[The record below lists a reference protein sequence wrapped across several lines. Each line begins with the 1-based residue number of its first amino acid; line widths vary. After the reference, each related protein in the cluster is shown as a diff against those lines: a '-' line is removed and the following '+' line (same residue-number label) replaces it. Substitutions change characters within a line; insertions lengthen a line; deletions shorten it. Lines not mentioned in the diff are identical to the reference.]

1 MESYLFKKL
10 PILDKDKA
18 KISKDISNKVP
29 SHNIFKEEHQPEK
42 NILLKSIESKNNSNV
57 SFKNSLKDKS
67 KDKLMQMKQYEY
79 NKNIKPAFSLDKKEL
94 NYKEKLVT
102 LRISENQKNTINEA
116 NQDTNFFRGF
126 KIKKKKANNLYK
138 NKNEIFPLISNYT
151 PIDTEPNVILRNK
164 NVLKNGD
171 STNFNAKVFNFSNK
185 SHEKNLSK
193 GDSFNKL
200 PKSIKYNS
208 NNNYYNNNNND
219 VVYPINSKS
228 NLKSYSNEKSLN
240 KNRNG
245 RNNIIEKYINDNK
258 LSTFEDKISSINPKK
273 TKSKNK
279 IKFDIT
285 KVNNLFSNKESLE
298 IKDNF
303 KRKNTPNYYIKFNNN
318 KSKTIENKSN
328 NKMNNIKMSKKKIET
343 IEDDICDSFRE
354 ELNILI
360 TDVNNCNSNN
370 ERVTSLRNKKTENQ
384 NDEKKDHKNDENITI
399 ESIEDINICI
409 NNYDDES
416 EEKNI
421 PKEEIERI
429 NLIKKF
435 NRPKTS
441 YNHVK
446 N

>member
-10 PILDKDKA
+10 PILDKDKI
-18 KISKDISNKVP
+18 KINKEASNKMP
-29 SHNIFKEEHQPEK
+29 SYITFKEDNQKEK
-42 NILLKSIESKNNSNV
+42 NILLKSIEAKN
-57 SFKNSLKDKS
+57 KNSIKDKS
-67 KDKLMQMKQYEY
+67 KDKLLQMKQFEY
-79 NKNIKPAFSLDKKEL
+79 NKNINPTFSLDKKEII
-94 NYKEKLVT
+94 YKEKLVT
-102 LRISENQKNTINEA
+102 LTISENQKNTLNEV

-138 NKNEIFPLISNYT
+138 NKEEIFPLISNYT
-151 PIDTEPNVILRNK
+151 PIETEPNVILRNK
-164 NVLKNGD
+164 NILKNGE
-171 STNFNAKVFNFSNK
+171 STNFNTKLFNYSNK

-208 NNNYYNNNNND
+208 NNNYYNNNND
-219 VVYPINSKS
+219 VIYSINSKS
-228 NLKSYSNEKSLN
+228 NLKSYSNDKSLN
-240 KNRNG
+240 KNKNG

-258 LSTFEDKISSINPKK
+258 LATFEDKISSINTKK

-285 KVNNLFSNKESLE
+285 KVNNLFSNKESAE

-318 KSKTIENKSN
+318 KSKTFENKSN
-328 NKMNNIKMSKKKIET
+328 NKVNNKQLSKKKIET

-354 ELNILI
+354 ELNIII

-370 ERVTSLRNKKTENQ
+370 ERVTSLRNKKTENKK
-384 NDEKKDHKNDENITI
+384 DEKKEQNNDENISV

>member
-10 PILDKDKA
+10 PILDKDKI
-18 KISKDISNKVP
+18 KINKEASNKMP
-29 SHNIFKEEHQPEK
+29 SYITFKEDNQKEK
-42 NILLKSIESKNNSNV
+42 NILLKSIEAKN
-57 SFKNSLKDKS
+57 KNSIKDKS
-67 KDKLMQMKQYEY
+67 KDKLLQMKQFEY
-79 NKNIKPAFSLDKKEL
+79 NKNIKPTFSLDKKEII
-94 NYKEKLVT
+94 YKEKLVT
-102 LRISENQKNTINEA
+102 LTISENQKNTLNEV

-138 NKNEIFPLISNYT
+138 NKEEIFPLISNYT
-151 PIDTEPNVILRNK
+151 PIETEPNVILRNK
-164 NVLKNGD
+164 NILKNGE
-171 STNFNAKVFNFSNK
+171 STNFNTKLFNYSNK

-208 NNNYYNNNNND
+208 NNNYYNNNND
-219 VVYPINSKS
+219 VIYSINSKS
-228 NLKSYSNEKSLN
+228 NLKSYSNDKSLN
-240 KNRNG
+240 KNKNG

-258 LSTFEDKISSINPKK
+258 LATFEDKISSINTKK

-285 KVNNLFSNKESLE
+285 KVNNLFSNKESAE

-328 NKMNNIKMSKKKIET
+328 NKVNNKQLSKKKIET

-354 ELNILI
+354 ELNIII

-370 ERVTSLRNKKTENQ
+370 ERVTSLRNKKTENKK
-384 NDEKKDHKNDENITI
+384 DEKKEQNNDENISV

>member
-10 PILDKDKA
+10 PILDKDKV
-18 KISKDISNKVP
+18 KISKDSSNKMT
-29 SHNIFKEEHQPEK
+29 SQNIFKEDLQTEK
-42 NILLKSIESKNNSNV
+42 SILLKSIEVKNSNA
-57 SFKNSLKDKS
+57 SFKNSIKDKS

-94 NYKEKLVT
+94 NYKEKIVT
-102 LRISENQKNTINEA
+102 LRISENQKNTLNELN

-138 NKNEIFPLISNYT
+138 NKEEVFPLISNYT
-151 PIDTEPNVILRNK
+151 PIGTEPNAILKNK
-164 NVLKNGD
+164 NMLKNGD
-171 STNFNAKVFNFSNK
+171 STNFNTKIFNFSNK
-185 SHEKNLSK
+185 SNEKNLSK

-200 PKSIKYNS
+200 PKNIIYNL
-208 NNNYYNNNNND
+208 NNNYYNNNYNN
-219 VVYPINSKS
+219 VINSINSNS

-245 RNNIIEKYINDNK
+245 RINFIEKYINDNK
-258 LSTFEDKISSINPKK
+258 LTNFEDKSSSVNNKRF
-273 TKSKNK
+273 KSKNK
-279 IKFDIT
+279 IKFDIM
-285 KVNNLFSNKESLE
+285 KVNNLFSNKESTE

-303 KRKNTPNYYIKFNNN
+303 RRKNTPNYYIKFNN
-318 KSKTIENKSN
+318 KSKTIENKRN
-328 NKMNNIKMSKKKIET
+328 NKINKIKVSKKKIET

-354 ELNILI
+354 ELNIII

-370 ERVTSLRNKKTENQ
+370 ERITSLKNKKMENQ
-384 NDEKKDHKNDENITI
+384 KDEKKEHNNDENISV
-399 ESIEDINICI
+399 ESLEDINICI
-409 NNYDDES
+409 NNYNDES

-421 PKEEIERI
+421 PQEEIERI

>member
-10 PILDKDKA
+10 PILDKDKI
-18 KISKDISNKVP
+18 KINKEASNKMP
-29 SHNIFKEEHQPEK
+29 SYITFKEDNQKEK
-42 NILLKSIESKNNSNV
+42 NILLKSIEAKN
-57 SFKNSLKDKS
+57 KNSIKDKS
-67 KDKLMQMKQYEY
+67 KDKLLQMKQFEY
-79 NKNIKPAFSLDKKEL
+79 NKNINPTFSLDKKEII
-94 NYKEKLVT
+94 YKEKLVT
-102 LRISENQKNTINEA
+102 LTISENQKNTLNEV

-138 NKNEIFPLISNYT
+138 NKEEIFPLISNYT
-151 PIDTEPNVILRNK
+151 PIETEPNVILRNK
-164 NVLKNGD
+164 NMLKNGE
-171 STNFNAKVFNFSNK
+171 STNFNTKLFNYSNK

-208 NNNYYNNNNND
+208 NNNYYNNNND
-219 VVYPINSKS
+219 VIYSINSKS
-228 NLKSYSNEKSLN
+228 NLKSYSNDKSLN
-240 KNRNG
+240 KNKNG

-258 LSTFEDKISSINPKK
+258 LATFEDKISSINTKK

-285 KVNNLFSNKESLE
+285 KVNNLFSNKESAE

-328 NKMNNIKMSKKKIET
+328 NKVNNKQLSKKKIET

-354 ELNILI
+354 ELNIII

-370 ERVTSLRNKKTENQ
+370 ERVTSLRNKKTENKK
-384 NDEKKDHKNDENITI
+384 DEKKEQNNDENISV

>member
-1 MESYLFKKL
+1 MESYLFKNL
-10 PILDKDKA
+10 PILDKDKI
-18 KISKDISNKVP
+18 KINKEASNKMP
-29 SHNIFKEEHQPEK
+29 SYITFKEDNQKEK
-42 NILLKSIESKNNSNV
+42 NILLKSIEAKN
-57 SFKNSLKDKS
+57 KNSIKDKS
-67 KDKLMQMKQYEY
+67 KDKLLQMKQFEY
-79 NKNIKPAFSLDKKEL
+79 NKNINPTFSLDKKEII
-94 NYKEKLVT
+94 YKEKLVT
-102 LRISENQKNTINEA
+102 LTISENQKNTLNEV

-138 NKNEIFPLISNYT
+138 NKEEIFPLISNYT
-151 PIDTEPNVILRNK
+151 PIETEPNVILRNK
-164 NVLKNGD
+164 NMLKNGE
-171 STNFNAKVFNFSNK
+171 STNFNTKLFNYSNK

-208 NNNYYNNNNND
+208 NNNYYNNNND
-219 VVYPINSKS
+219 VIYSINSKS
-228 NLKSYSNEKSLN
+228 NLKSYSNDKSLN
-240 KNRNG
+240 KNKNG

-258 LSTFEDKISSINPKK
+258 LATFEDKISSINTKK

-285 KVNNLFSNKESLE
+285 KVNNLFSNKESAE

-328 NKMNNIKMSKKKIET
+328 NKVNNKQLSKKKIET
-343 IEDDICDSFRE
+343 IEDEICDSFRE
-354 ELNILI
+354 ELNIII

-370 ERVTSLRNKKTENQ
+370 ERVTSLRNKKTENKK
-384 NDEKKDHKNDENITI
+384 DEKKEQNNDENISV

>member
-10 PILDKDKA
+10 PILDKDKV
-18 KISKDISNKVP
+18 KINKDSLNQMI
-29 SHNIFKEEHQPEK
+29 SHNIFKEDHQTEK
-42 NILLKSIESKNNSNV
+42 NILLKSIEVKNNNT
-57 SFKNSLKDKS
+57 SFKNSIKDKS
-67 KDKLMQMKQYEY
+67 KDKLMQMKQFEF
-79 NKNIKPAFSLDKKEL
+79 NKSIKPAFSLDKKEL
-94 NYKEKLVT
+94 NYKEKVVT
-102 LRISENQKNTINEA
+102 LRITENQKNTLNELN

-126 KIKKKKANNLYK
+126 KIKKKKVNNLYK
-138 NKNEIFPLISNYT
+138 NKEEILPLISNYT
-151 PIDTEPNVILRNK
+151 PIETEPNVILRNK
-164 NVLKNGD
+164 DMLKNGG
-171 STNFNAKVFNFSNK
+171 STDFKAKIFNFSNK

-200 PKSIKYNS
+200 PKNIIYNS
-208 NNNYYNNNNND
+208 NNNYYNNNYNN
-219 VVYPINSKS
+219 VINSINSKS

-240 KNRNG
+240 KQRNG

-258 LSTFEDKISSINPKK
+258 LTSFEDKISSVNSKRFK
-273 TKSKNK
+273 NKNK
-279 IKFDIT
+279 IKFDIA
-285 KVNNLFSNKESLE
+285 KINNLFSNKESTE

-303 KRKNTPNYYIKFNNN
+303 KRKNTPNYYIKFNN
-318 KSKTIENKSN
+318 KSKTIENKRN
-328 NKMNNIKMSKKKIET
+328 NKINNIKVSKKKIET

-354 ELNILI
+354 ELNIII

-370 ERVTSLRNKKTENQ
+370 ERITSLKNKKMENQ
-384 NDEKKDHKNDENITI
+384 KDEEKEHNNDENISV

-409 NNYDDES
+409 NNNGDDS

>member
-10 PILDKDKA
+10 PILDKDKI
-18 KISKDISNKVP
+18 KINKDASNKMP
-29 SHNIFKEEHQPEK
+29 SYITFKEDNQKEK
-42 NILLKSIESKNNSNV
+42 NILLKSIEAKN
-57 SFKNSLKDKS
+57 KNAIKDKS
-67 KDKLMQMKQYEY
+67 KDKLLQMKQFEY
-79 NKNIKPAFSLDKKEL
+79 NKNINPTFSLDKKEII
-94 NYKEKLVT
+94 YKEKLVT
-102 LRISENQKNTINEA
+102 LTISENQKNTLSEV

-138 NKNEIFPLISNYT
+138 NKEEIFPLISNYT
-151 PIDTEPNVILRNK
+151 PIETEPNVILRNK
-164 NVLKNGD
+164 NILKNGE
-171 STNFNAKVFNFSNK
+171 STNFNTKLFNYSNK

-208 NNNYYNNNNND
+208 NNNYYNNNND
-219 VVYPINSKS
+219 VIYSINSKS
-228 NLKSYSNEKSLN
+228 NLKSYSNDKSLN
-240 KNRNG
+240 KNKNG

-258 LSTFEDKISSINPKK
+258 LATFEDKISSINTKK

-285 KVNNLFSNKESLE
+285 KVNNLFSNKESAE

-328 NKMNNIKMSKKKIET
+328 NKVNNKQLSKKKIET

-354 ELNILI
+354 ELNIII

-370 ERVTSLRNKKTENQ
+370 ERVTSLRNKKTENKK
-384 NDEKKDHKNDENITI
+384 DEKKEQNNDENISV

>member
-10 PILDKDKA
+10 PILDKDKI
-18 KISKDISNKVP
+18 KINKEASNKMP
-29 SHNIFKEEHQPEK
+29 SYITFKEDNQKEK
-42 NILLKSIESKNNSNV
+42 NILLKSIEAKN
-57 SFKNSLKDKS
+57 KNTIKDKS
-67 KDKLMQMKQYEY
+67 KDKLLQMKQFEY
-79 NKNIKPAFSLDKKEL
+79 NKNIKPTFSLDKKEL
-94 NYKEKLVT
+94 IYKEKLVT
-102 LRISENQKNTINEA
+102 LTISENQKNTLNEV

-138 NKNEIFPLISNYT
+138 NKEEIFPLISNYT
-151 PIDTEPNVILRNK
+151 PIETEPNVILRNK
-164 NVLKNGD
+164 NMLKNGE
-171 STNFNAKVFNFSNK
+171 STNFNTKLFNYSNK

-208 NNNYYNNNNND
+208 NNNYYNNNND
-219 VVYPINSKS
+219 VIHSINSKS
-228 NLKSYSNEKSLN
+228 NLKSYSNDKSLN
-240 KNRNG
+240 KNKNG

-258 LSTFEDKISSINPKK
+258 LATFEDKISSINTKK

-285 KVNNLFSNKESLE
+285 KVNNLFSNKESAE

-328 NKMNNIKMSKKKIET
+328 NKVNNKQLSKKKIET

-354 ELNILI
+354 ELNIII

-370 ERVTSLRNKKTENQ
+370 ERVTSLRNKKTENKK
-384 NDEKKDHKNDENITI
+384 DEKKEQNNDENISV
-399 ESIEDINICI
+399 ESLEDINICI

>member
-1 MESYLFKKL
+1 MESYLFKNL
-10 PILDKDKA
+10 PILDKDKI
-18 KISKDISNKVP
+18 KINKEASNKMP
-29 SHNIFKEEHQPEK
+29 SYITFKEDNQKEK
-42 NILLKSIESKNNSNV
+42 NILLKSIEAKN
-57 SFKNSLKDKS
+57 KNSIKDKS
-67 KDKLMQMKQYEY
+67 KDKLLQMKQFEY
-79 NKNIKPAFSLDKKEL
+79 NKNINPTFSLDKKEII
-94 NYKEKLVT
+94 YKEKLVT
-102 LRISENQKNTINEA
+102 LTISENQKNTLNEV

-138 NKNEIFPLISNYT
+138 NKEEIFPLISNYT
-151 PIDTEPNVILRNK
+151 PIETEPNVILRNK
-164 NVLKNGD
+164 NMLKNGE
-171 STNFNAKVFNFSNK
+171 STNFNTKLFNYSNK

-208 NNNYYNNNNND
+208 NNNYYNNNND
-219 VVYPINSKS
+219 VIYSINSKS
-228 NLKSYSNEKSLN
+228 NLKSYSNDKSLN
-240 KNRNG
+240 KNKNG

-258 LSTFEDKISSINPKK
+258 LATFEDKISSINTKK

-285 KVNNLFSNKESLE
+285 KVNNLFSNKESAE

-318 KSKTIENKSN
+318 KSKTFENKSN
-328 NKMNNIKMSKKKIET
+328 NKVNNKQLSKKKIET

-354 ELNILI
+354 ELNIII

-370 ERVTSLRNKKTENQ
+370 ERVTSLRNKKTENKK
-384 NDEKKDHKNDENITI
+384 DEKKEQNNDENISV

>member
-10 PILDKDKA
+10 PILDKDKI
-18 KISKDISNKVP
+18 KINKEASNKMP
-29 SHNIFKEEHQPEK
+29 SYITFKEDNQKEK
-42 NILLKSIESKNNSNV
+42 NILLKSIEAKN
-57 SFKNSLKDKS
+57 KNSIKDKS
-67 KDKLMQMKQYEY
+67 KDKLLQMKQFEY
-79 NKNIKPAFSLDKKEL
+79 NKNIKPTFSLDKKEII
-94 NYKEKLVT
+94 YKEKLVT
-102 LRISENQKNTINEA
+102 LTISENQKNTLNEV

-138 NKNEIFPLISNYT
+138 NKEEIFPLISNYT
-151 PIDTEPNVILRNK
+151 PIETEPNVILRNK
-164 NVLKNGD
+164 NMLKNGE
-171 STNFNAKVFNFSNK
+171 STNFNTKLFNYSNK

-208 NNNYYNNNNND
+208 NNNYYNNNND
-219 VVYPINSKS
+219 VIYSINSKS
-228 NLKSYSNEKSLN
+228 NLKSYSNDKSLN
-240 KNRNG
+240 KNKNG

-258 LSTFEDKISSINPKK
+258 LATFEDKISSINTKK

-285 KVNNLFSNKESLE
+285 KVNNLFSNKESAE

-328 NKMNNIKMSKKKIET
+328 NKVNNKQLSKKKIET

-354 ELNILI
+354 ELNIII

-370 ERVTSLRNKKTENQ
+370 ERVTSLRNKKTENKK
-384 NDEKKDHKNDENITI
+384 DEKKEQNNDENISV

>member
-10 PILDKDKA
+10 PILDKDKI
-18 KISKDISNKVP
+18 KINKEASNKMP
-29 SHNIFKEEHQPEK
+29 SYITFKEDNQKEK
-42 NILLKSIESKNNSNV
+42 NILLKSIEAKN
-57 SFKNSLKDKS
+57 KNSIKDKS
-67 KDKLMQMKQYEY
+67 KDKLLQMKQFEY
-79 NKNIKPAFSLDKKEL
+79 NKNINPTFSLDKKEII
-94 NYKEKLVT
+94 YKEKLVT
-102 LRISENQKNTINEA
+102 LTISENQKNTLNEV

-138 NKNEIFPLISNYT
+138 NKEEIFPLISNYT
-151 PIDTEPNVILRNK
+151 PIETEPNVILRNK
-164 NVLKNGD
+164 NMLKNGE
-171 STNFNAKVFNFSNK
+171 STNFNTKLFNYSNK

-208 NNNYYNNNNND
+208 NNNYYNNNND
-219 VVYPINSKS
+219 VIYSINSKS
-228 NLKSYSNEKSLN
+228 NLKSYSNDKSLN
-240 KNRNG
+240 KNKNG

-258 LSTFEDKISSINPKK
+258 LATFEDKISSINTKK

-285 KVNNLFSNKESLE
+285 KVNNLFSNKESAE

-318 KSKTIENKSN
+318 KSKTFENKSN
-328 NKMNNIKMSKKKIET
+328 NKVNNKQLSKKKIET

-354 ELNILI
+354 ELNIII

-370 ERVTSLRNKKTENQ
+370 ERVTSLRNKKTENKK
-384 NDEKKDHKNDENITI
+384 DEKKEQNNDENISV

-421 PKEEIERI
+421 PKEEIKRI

>member
-1 MESYLFKKL
+1 MLKNGGSTDF
-10 PILDKDKA
+10 KA
-18 KISKDISNKVP
+18 KI
-29 SHNIFKEEHQPEK
+29 
-42 NILLKSIESKNNSNV
+42 
-57 SFKNSLKDKS
+57 
-67 KDKLMQMKQYEY
+67 
-79 NKNIKPAFSLDKKEL
+79 
-94 NYKEKLVT
+94 
-102 LRISENQKNTINEA
+102 
-116 NQDTNFFRGF
+116 
-126 KIKKKKANNLYK
+126 
-138 NKNEIFPLISNYT
+138 
-151 PIDTEPNVILRNK
+151 
-164 NVLKNGD
+164 
-171 STNFNAKVFNFSNK
+171 FNFSNK

-193 GDSFNKL
+193 GDSLNKL
-200 PKSIKYNS
+200 PKNIIYNS
-208 NNNYYNNNNND
+208 NNNYYNNNYNN
-219 VVYPINSKS
+219 VINSINSKS

-258 LSTFEDKISSINPKK
+258 LTSFEDKISSVNSKRF
-273 TKSKNK
+273 KSKNK

-285 KVNNLFSNKESLE
+285 KVNNLFSNKESTE

-303 KRKNTPNYYIKFNNN
+303 KRKNTPNYYIKFNN
-318 KSKTIENKSN
+318 KSKTIENKRN
-328 NKMNNIKMSKKKIET
+328 NKINNIKVSKKKIET

-354 ELNILI
+354 ELNIII

-370 ERVTSLRNKKTENQ
+370 ERITSLKNKKMENQ
-384 NDEKKDHKNDENITI
+384 KDEEKEHNNDENISV

-409 NNYDDES
+409 NNNGDDS

>member
-1 MESYLFKKL
+1 MESYIFKKL

-18 KISKDISNKVP
+18 KIIKDGSNKIP
-29 SHNIFKEEHQPEK
+29 SHINFKEDHQTEK
-42 NILLKSIESKNNSNV
+42 NILLKSIESKNNNASY
-57 SFKNSLKDKS
+57 KNSLKDKS
-67 KDKLMQMKQYEY
+67 KDKLMQIKQFEY
-79 NKNIKPAFSLDKKEL
+79 GKNIKPTISLDKKEF
-94 NYKEKLVT
+94 NHKEKLVT
-102 LRISENQKNTINEA
+102 LTISENQKNTLNEV

-126 KIKKKKANNLYK
+126 KIKKKKANLYK
-138 NKNEIFPLISNYT
+138 NKDEIFPLISNYT
-151 PIDTEPNVILRNK
+151 PIETEPNIIMRNR
-164 NVLKNGD
+164 NMLKNGD
-171 STNFNAKVFNFSNK
+171 STNFNTKIFNFSNK
-185 SHEKNLSK
+185 SHGKNLSK

-208 NNNYYNNNNND
+208 NNYYSNNNNN
-219 VVYPINSKS
+219 VLYSINSKS
-228 NLKSYSNEKSLN
+228 NFKSYSNEKSLS
-240 KNRNG
+240 KNRNE
-245 RNNIIEKYINDNK
+245 RNNIIEKYTNDNK
-258 LSTFEDKISSINPKK
+258 LSTFEDKISSLNTQKNK
-273 TKSKNK
+273 TKNK

-285 KVNNLFSNKESLE
+285 KVNNLFSNKESTE

-303 KRKNTPNYYIKFNNN
+303 KRKNTPNYYIKFNN
-318 KSKTIENKSN
+318 KSKTIENKSS
-328 NKMNNIKMSKKKIET
+328 NKINNIKSNKKKIET

-354 ELNILI
+354 ELNIII

-370 ERVTSLRNKKTENQ
+370 ERVANIKNKKTENQ
-384 NDEKKDHKNDENITI
+384 KNDKKENNNDENLNV

-435 NRPKTS
+435 KRPKTS

>member
-10 PILDKDKA
+10 PILDKDKI
-18 KISKDISNKVP
+18 KINKEASNKMP
-29 SHNIFKEEHQPEK
+29 SYITFKEDNQKEK
-42 NILLKSIESKNNSNV
+42 NILLKSIEAKN
-57 SFKNSLKDKS
+57 KNSIKDKS
-67 KDKLMQMKQYEY
+67 KDKLLQMKQFEY
-79 NKNIKPAFSLDKKEL
+79 NKNINPTFSLDKKEII
-94 NYKEKLVT
+94 YKEKLVT
-102 LRISENQKNTINEA
+102 LTISENQKNTLNEV

-138 NKNEIFPLISNYT
+138 NKEEIFPLISNYT
-151 PIDTEPNVILRNK
+151 PIETEPNVILRNK
-164 NVLKNGD
+164 NMLKNGE
-171 STNFNAKVFNFSNK
+171 STNFNTKLFNYSNK

-208 NNNYYNNNNND
+208 NNNYYNNNND
-219 VVYPINSKS
+219 VIYSINSKS
-228 NLKSYSNEKSLN
+228 NLKSYSNDKSLN
-240 KNRNG
+240 KNKNG

-258 LSTFEDKISSINPKK
+258 LATFEDKISSINTKK

-285 KVNNLFSNKESLE
+285 KVNNLFSNKESAE

-328 NKMNNIKMSKKKIET
+328 NKVNNKQLSKKKIET

-354 ELNILI
+354 ELNIII

-370 ERVTSLRNKKTENQ
+370 ERVTSLRNKKTENKK
-384 NDEKKDHKNDENITI
+384 DEKKEQNNDENISV
-399 ESIEDINICI
+399 ENIEDINICI

-421 PKEEIERI
+421 PKEEIKRI